1 MNLTLKVFLSLLQSG
16 LWEKNVQIDS
26 FDSVK
31 YQDIYRLSEEQS
43 VVGIIA
49 AGIGRVRNVKIPQEI
64 SLKFIGATLQL
75 EARNKAM
82 NFFIASLVEKMCEK
96 DIYTILVKGQ
106 GIAQCYEKP
115 LWRASGDVDLL
126 LNSDDYITAQ
136 RYFDAVASSFKEGS
150 KKDLIN
156 SHREY
161 NINDWQVELHGTL
174 NSNLSRRVDR
184 IVDSLKYNV
193 FNGGEVRI
201 WQNNNTPVYL
211 PSPDNDVIFIFTHIL
226 QHFFDG
232 GIGLRQIC
240 DWCRLLWTYRD
251 TLNCNLLE
259 SRIKKMGLL
268 SEWTA
273 FASLAVVYMGMPV
286 EAMPLYKKG
295 CERKAERIL
304 SYIIKSGN
312 FGHNRDFSYTK
323 RHSTLVRKAITLWRQ
338 AKDSCQLALIFPI
351 DAPKFLVRYIY
362 DGINSLLHKKSIIN
376 L

>member
-1 MNLTLKVFLSLLQSG
+1 MDNNTRVFLALVKAG
-16 LWEKNVQIDS
+16 LWGDGNPDVRIDGTT
-26 FDSVK
+26 VWREV
-31 YQDIYRLSEEQS
+31 YRLATEQS
-43 VVGIIA
+43 VLGLVL
-49 AGIGRVRNVKIPQEI
+49 AGLERSDLKPPKVLLLQWIGEVQQIEQ
-64 SLKFIGATLQL
+64 
-75 EARNKAM
+75 RNKAM
-82 NFFIASLVEKMCEK
+82 NVFIADLIDRLRKE
-96 DIYTILVKGQ
+96 DIYCLLVKGQ
-106 GIAQCYEKP
+106 GVAQCYKRP
-115 LWRASGDVDLL
+115 LWRSSGDIDLL
-126 LNSDDYITAQ
+126 LNTDNYYKAKL
-136 RYFDAVASSFKEGS
+136 YFDKYSDYYKDGS
-150 KKDLIN
+150 KKDMIN
-156 SHREY
+156 LHREY
-161 NINDWQVELHGTL
+161 SINDWQVELHGTL
-174 NSNLSRRVDR
+174 NSNLSRRIDR
-184 IVDSLKYNV
+184 VIDSVKNKIFYE
-193 FNGGEVRI
+193 GEVRV
-201 WQNNNTPVYL
+201 WQHCNTSVYL
-211 PSPDNDVIFIFTHIL
+211 PSPDNDIIFIFTHIL
-226 QHFFDG
+226 QHFFNG